1 MAYLSVD
8 DYSEKTGISRKE
20 ILKGIEEGRYESI
33 TSEDGAIL
41 VYEEDSGNNPFKSV
55 LKKGDKDKDDHIADI
70 INLSKN
76 NDDSK
81 SEPSGEPDSKGDKE
95 NRLSGVTKIL
105 NVDKK
110 VKIKIF
116 LGLLAALFLAIGV
129 SQCSAYFAEAEKERL
144 AKIEAQEKEEKD
156 HNQEAHSYGFVNY
169 DAYVTFQERYQFRS
183 AGALDE
189 ALSTHKKGKES
200 EGRNLGFD
208 SLAQYMDAVSHGFH
222 NREEWDVSRLSPEQI
237 QFELAKEAEIA
248 EVERKN
254 REAKNRAERD
264 LQRKKNQE
272 KLKAERELQAKKAE
286 IKLEAER
293 QKLARLEAQE
303 KERAAKDREVKEKLA
318 ASFGFDSFS
327 EYDAFIKVN
336 RGTSDKRLLKYKRTQ
351 LSKAKRA
358 RFDSLAQ
365 YMAAKSN
372 GFTKRKDWDDFLSS
386 NTGYDL
392 SPPDWRLSPS
402 EFVEGHFSAAAC
414 KPVVSKDEIKAR
426 RSAMEV
432 ARKEITNYVVGVE
445 SENPIMIKQL
455 PSIYM
460 KESSLWLRD
469 GQPMVCVLASINH
482 VELQNAMN
490 Q

>member
-1 MAYLSVD
+1 M
-8 DYSEKTGISRKE
+8 
-20 ILKGIEEGRYESI
+20 
-33 TSEDGAIL
+33 
-41 VYEEDSGNNPFKSV
+41 
-55 LKKGDKDKDDHIADI
+55 H
-70 INLSKN
+70 
-76 NDDSK
+76 
-81 SEPSGEPDSKGDKE
+81 
-95 NRLSGVTKIL
+95 
-105 NVDKK
+105 
-110 VKIKIF
+110 
-116 LGLLAALFLAIGV
+116 LL
-129 SQCSAYFAEAEKERL
+129 
-144 AKIEAQEKEEKD
+144 
-156 HNQEAHSYGFVNY
+156 YGFVNY

-189 ALSTHKKGKES
+189 ALSKHKISKES
-200 EGRNLGFD
+200 EGRDLGFD

-272 KLKAERELQAKKAE
+272 KLKAERKLQEKKAE

-318 ASFGFDSFS
+318 ASFGFDSFA

-336 RGTSDKRLLKYKRTQ
+336 RGTSDKRLLKHKRTQ